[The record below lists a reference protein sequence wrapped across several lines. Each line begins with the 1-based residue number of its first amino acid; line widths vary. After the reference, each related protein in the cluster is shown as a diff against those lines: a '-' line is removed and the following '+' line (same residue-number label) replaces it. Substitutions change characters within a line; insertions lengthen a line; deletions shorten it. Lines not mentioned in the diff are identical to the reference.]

1 MSGRVRRSRCVW
13 LAALVATTIP
23 LIGQAQG
30 LKPLWQSKEF
40 VNPVSVA
47 YDAKKR
53 ELYVADMNGAPG
65 VVDVK
70 GDIAKL
76 DLKGKLTDAH
86 WRARLNAPK
95 SLLVHDRELYAT
107 DINRV
112 LKLDLDSRN
121 AEAFLAPGAK
131 YFGPVAIAPDG
142 ALYVADT
149 AASSI
154 WRLNANELQPW
165 FTPPADQFCQPGGML
180 AESDG
185 LVVACWLK
193 NDAAGKPGPGPVYKV
208 KYADKSSAVL
218 GDGAPIGNLF
228 GIQPDGAGGYL
239 LSDWG
244 KGALLSFKPGRKS
257 ETLARLGAGL
267 ADFKLVPEHDLLIAP
282 SAEDHLVR
290 AYSLKALLKR

>member
-1 MSGRVRRSRCVW
+1 MKRRS
-13 LAALVATTIP
+13 LALVALAFP
-23 LIGQAQG
+23 LALPLAVQAQA
-30 LKPLWQSKEF
+30 PQPRWQSKDF

-47 YDAKKR
+47 YDDKDKV
-53 ELYVADMNGAPG
+53 LYVADMNGPPG
-65 VVDVK
+65 VVDIK

-86 WRARLNAPK
+86 WRTRLNAPK
-95 SLLVHDRELYAT
+95 SLLMHGRQLYAT

-121 AEAFLAPGAK
+121 AEAFLAPEAK
-131 YFGPVAIAPDG
+131 YFGPVAIAPNGD
-142 ALYVADT
+142 LFVADT

-154 WRLNANELQPW
+154 WRLNGNELQPW
-165 FTPPADQFCQPGGML
+165 YTPSADQFCQPGGML
-180 AESDG
+180 AEADG

-193 NDAAGKPGPGPVYKV
+193 NDAGGKPGPGPLYKV
-208 KYADKSSAVL
+208 KYADKSAAVL

-228 GIQPDGAGGYL
+228 GLQPDGAGAYL

-244 KGALLSFKPGRKS
+244 KGSLLRFKPGSKP
-257 ETLARLGAGL
+257 ETLAKLGAGL
-267 ADFKLVPEHDLLIAP
+267 ADFKLLPDQDLLIAP
-282 SAEDHLVR
+282 SAEDHRVR